1 MVNRMLTKSLQK
13 SAVGLAALL
22 STTFGM
28 MTAMPDAHAQQKV
41 ASAQARSGFD
51 GFIQSL
57 WPQAQANGVSR
68 ETFNEAF
75 AGVTP
80 DASIIALTKKQSEFS
95 APIWGYLRS
104 AVSAGRIEKGRAM
117 AAQYADTLARVES
130 QYGVPKEIILAVWGM
145 ETNYGAGFG
154 NTYIIR
160 ALATLAYASQRREFY
175 TTELIGALRIL
186 EEGHISRDNFRGSW
200 AGAMGHTQF
209 MPTSFLK
216 YAVDYNGDGRKDI
229 WRSIPDALAST
240 GNYLAQHGWQ
250 RGTPWGVEV
259 EIPDNLDYRT
269 MRRSFS
275 AWATAGVRPATSR
288 GMSFSGEAR
297 LYLPAGASGPA
308 FLVTENYDVIKK
320 YNMSDAYAMG
330 VAHLGD
336 RIMGRSAIQ
345 GTWPARDPLPST
357 AQKSEVQRQL
367 ARLGLYR
374 DKIDGKI
381 GSGTRDSVRQF
392 QLSQGIH
399 PADGNPTPEVLA
411 RLKAAKR

>member
-1 MVNRMLTKSLQK
+1 MVNGMITPMKRLFLIAAASLLALSAAMPAVQAQTKKK
-13 SAVGLAALL
+13 SAAA
-22 STTFGM
+22 SG
-28 MTAMPDAHAQQKV
+28 Q
-41 ASAQARSGFD
+41 SSGFSS
-51 GFIQSL
+51 FIQSL
-57 WPQAQANGVSR
+57 WPQAQANGISRDTFDDAFRSVS
-68 ETFNEAF
+68 
-75 AGVTP
+75 P
-80 DASIIALTKKQSEFS
+80 DAAIIALTKKQSEFS

-104 AVSAGRIEKGRAM
+104 AVGGGRISQGQAK
-117 AAQYADTLARVES
+117 AAQYADTLARVER
-130 QYGVPKEIILAVWGM
+130 QYGVPKEIVLGVWGM

-154 NTYIIR
+154 NTYVVR

-175 TTELIGALRIL
+175 VTELIGALRIL
-186 EEGHISRDNFRGSW
+186 EEGHISRDDFRGSW

-216 YAVDYNGDGRKDI
+216 YAIDFNGDGRKDI

-240 GNYLAQHGWQ
+240 GNYLAQHGWNPSL
-250 RGTPWGVEV
+250 PWGVEV
-259 EIPDNLDYRT
+259 EIPGDLDYRT

-275 AWATAGVRPATSR
+275 AWAQAGVRPVSSR
-288 GMSFSGEAR
+288 GMNYSGEAR
-297 LYLPAGASGPA
+297 LFLPAGAKGPA

-320 YNMSDAYAMG
+320 YNMSDAYALA

-336 RIMGRSAIQ
+336 RIMGRGGIA
-345 GTWPARDPLPST
+345 GDWPARDPLPSL

-392 QLSQGIH
+392 QLMHGIH
-399 PADGNPTPEVLA
+399 PADGNPTPEILA
-411 RLKAAKR
+411 RMKTARR